1 MGDKMNFICLE
12 SNNIILTICGIFYS
26 VLCIFSIVTGLM
38 YALGKRKLNPIEL
51 SENFVSKLKENNK
64 LESFS
69 IKMGWITF
77 IVGLFQ
83 GICAFSIFYGYNTF
97 LNYFAIFFTIFSI
110 CSVVFKLIKK
120 INAFSFLKLIAY
132 ILILLVLIVSGM
144 RKYGATSE
152 ALKYIETN
160 DMVNVNKIKEGY
172 YFDGPGESKAI
183 IFYPGAS
190 VQYTAY
196 SKLMYKLAFNGFDT
210 FLLSMPLNFAL
221 LDINAAD
228 KIINKYDYS
237 EWYLSGHSLGGVA
250 ACTYASSNPD
260 KVCGVISLA
269 SYPNEALPEN
279 IKYIS
284 IYGTEDKVLNSQSM
298 DASMEYLPDESYVF
312 VIDGA
317 NHAYFGDYGNQNG
330 DGDALITNE
339 EQQNF
344 VVNKLLEMLN

>member
-1 MGDKMNFICLE
+1 MKYICLE
-12 SNNIILTICGIFYS
+12 SNNIILTFCAVFYFI
-26 VLCIFSIVTGLM
+26 LCIFSIVTGLM
-38 YALGKRKLNPIEL
+38 YAFGKRKLNPLEL
-51 SENFVSKLKENNK
+51 PDKFVYKLKEENK
-64 LESFS
+64 LDSFAV
-69 IKMGWITF
+69 KMGWVTF
-77 IVGLFQ
+77 IVGLLQ
-83 GICAFSIFYGYNTF
+83 GLCAFGIFYGYNSF
-97 LNYFAIFFTIFSI
+97 LNYFAIFFTVFSI
-110 CSVVFKLIKK
+110 CSSIFKLIKK
-120 INAFSFLKLIAY
+120 FNIFSLIKLIVY
-132 ILILLVLIVSGM
+132 ILVLLVLFVSGF

-152 ALKYIETN
+152 AFKYIETN
-160 DMVNVNKIKEGY
+160 DIVKVNKIKEGY
-172 YFDGPGESKAI
+172 FFDGPGESKAI

-196 SKLMYKLAFNGFDT
+196 SKLMYKLAYNGFDT

-221 LDINAAD
+221 LDTNKAD
-228 KIINKYDYS
+228 KIITQYNYD
-237 EWYLSGHSLGGVA
+237 EWYISGHSLGGVA
-250 ACTYASSNPD
+250 ACTYASSNPN
-260 KVCGVISLA
+260 KVSGVISLA